1 MKRLTAI
8 ILITVLIMT
17 FLTGCGKNRE
27 LYNNVDLAD
36 YVEVGDYLGIE
47 IDTAS
52 DDYIKLY
59 SYYLYMDTYNY
70 QIEDDS
76 VKEVTTFDTSAEAVV
91 ELGDMVNIDYTGY
104 KDEVA
109 FDGGS
114 AQGSLLIIGSGT
126 FIDDFEDQLI
136 GAKVGETVEVNVTFP
151 ESYSSTELAGA
162 DAKFVVTINGI
173 AKNPE
178 QIYSLFGL
186 ESQED
191 YAEILD
197 SRAQKSLLFDIIGD
211 SSTIKDFPK
220 KDVEKFYEAAVEYYS
235 ATYGVDIASEDK
247 DTILNELIYPTM
259 KENMIMYYIFDEQ
272 ELELYESTVESQNV
286 DNAII
291 AESYAVNEIVL
302 EYLLDNAIIK

>member
-8 ILITVLIMT
+8 LLITVLMMT

-52 DDYIKLY
+52 NNYIKLY
-59 SYYLYMDTYNY
+59 SYYLYMDTHNY
-70 QIEDDS
+70 KIEDDAI
-76 VKEVTTFDTSAEAVV
+76 KEVTTFDTSAEAVV

-114 AQGSLLIIGSGT
+114 AQGGLLIIGSGT

-151 ESYSSTELAGA
+151 ENYGSTQLAGA

-191 YAEILD
+191 YAEILG

-211 SSTIKDFPK
+211 SSTIKDFPE
-220 KDVEKFYEAAVEYYS
+220 KDVEKFYEAAVEYYP

-247 DTILNELIYPTM
+247 DTVLKELIYPTM
-259 KENMIMYYIFDEQ
+259 KENMIMYYIFDKE
-272 ELELYESTVESQNV
+272 ELELYESTVESQGVN
-286 DNAII
+286 NAVI

-302 EYLLDNAIIK
+302 EYLLDNAVIK